1 MLTVTKLSQAG
12 RWGQEL
18 HSSPL
23 LPPTRCCSQA
33 DLPRWDTRWGHAKPE
48 PCLHH
53 PSSLPPQVLHFFVGF
68 GALLSP
74 LIADPFLSEA
84 NCLPA
89 NSTANA
95 TSVLHASRVL
105 GRQHPE
111 AQPWSNRTLP
121 GLPSQDG
128 AGTRVSY
135 AFWIMA
141 LINVSAPGQGWVRAS
156 GQSPT
161 SPYQLPVQ
169 ILPFL
174 RNGLGLRCA
183 FRKMGEPTPRDES

>member
-1 MLTVTKLSQAG
+1 MRKGLTAVTKLSQAG

-18 HSSPL
+18 HSSP
-23 LPPTRCCSQA
+23 S
-33 DLPRWDTRWGHAKPE
+33 
-48 PCLHH
+48 CL
-53 PSSLPPQVLHFFVGF
+53 PSSAAPTMGVMQSLSHAFTTTTPNSLPLQVLHFFVGF

-84 NCLPA
+84 SCLPA

-95 TSVLHASRVL
+95 TSGSHLFHASRVL
-105 GRQHPE
+105 SHQHPE
-111 AQPWSNRTLP
+111 VQPWSNRTLP

-141 LINVSAPGQGWVRAS
+141 LINVSAPGHGWVRAS

-183 FRKMGEPTPRDES
+183 FRKARRWES